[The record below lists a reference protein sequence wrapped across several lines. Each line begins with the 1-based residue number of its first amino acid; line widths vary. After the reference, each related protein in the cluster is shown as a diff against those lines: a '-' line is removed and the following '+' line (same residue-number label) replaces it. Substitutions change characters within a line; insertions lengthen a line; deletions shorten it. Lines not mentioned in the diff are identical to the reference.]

1 MFSKRPR
8 LILAAA
14 MVTALCLAC
23 IRLGERAIWLDEA
36 LTFYIAHQP
45 IPEFAVSVQ
54 MDWHPFLHY
63 LFMWVWLKFGD
74 SEFWFRF
81 SSVLCF
87 ALTVPVVYVMGR
99 AVGGWRAG
107 LYAAW
112 LAATAPFLIRYA
124 QEARMY
130 ALLTLLCSLALMCA
144 VLIISRQSGR
154 PPPAIGAGLLGRVRQ
169 SGRSISGYGWG
180 DDLLWGPYIVSVL
193 GAMLTQHTSIL
204 LPVIISFI
212 FLVAIAADAR
222 FRRRRLWNLII
233 ANAAI
238 LALYALNIPELLASF
253 NQAVTR
259 SPPQLSFWRF
269 RMALLTVYGNEH
281 LHSQAAAMA
290 ALSLIALWGWR
301 RRQDW
306 GWIGFALIGS
316 IAMPLTLAALALIS
330 SGTAFQ
336 PRIFIWAAIP
346 FIVTCAVGIARL
358 PWSGL
363 RRVVLAGLLLGNLY
377 GVLNA
382 HLLPEL
388 YEGPRNEPWDR
399 VAQSLAG
406 AVADD
411 GAVLLCPHYIVQ
423 PFNYYWRRHPR
434 ELVAVFSG
442 VDMTD
447 KATAPMLTSAHG
459 QVSQWRLTGNHRDLT
474 SLLDD
479 YAELWI
485 VGHPS
490 DNLSCVSPALRD
502 VLAERGRL
510 GTERDFGKI
519 KLLGWVR
526 GD

>member
-23 IRLGERAIWLDEA
+23 IRLGEKAIWLDEA
-36 LTFYIAHQP
+36 FTFYIAHQP
-45 IPEFAVSVQ
+45 IPEFVGHLQ
-54 MDWHPFLHY
+54 NDIHPPLHS
-63 LFMWVWLKFGD
+63 LLMWVWLKFGD

-87 ALTVPVVYVMGR
+87 VFMAPVVYVMGR
-99 AVGGWRAG
+99 TAGGCRTG

-124 QEARMY
+124 REARMF
-130 ALLTLLCSLALMCA
+130 ALLALLCSLALMCA

-154 PPPAIGAGLLGRVRQ
+154 PPAIGAGLWGRLRQ
-169 SGRSISGYGWG
+169 SDRPSSGHGWE
-180 DDLLWGPYIVSVL
+180 DDLLWGLYIVSVL
-193 GAMLTQHTSIL
+193 GAMLTRHEAVL
-204 LPVIISFI
+204 LPVITSLI
-212 FLVAIAADAR
+212 FLAAIATEPR
-222 FRRRRLWNLII
+222 FRRRRLRNLII

-238 LALYALNIPELLASF
+238 LALYAVSIPELLADF
-253 NQAVTR
+253 NQAVTS
-259 SPPQLSFWRF
+259 SPPPLPWRI
-269 RMALLTVYGNEH
+269 RLGLLTVYGNEH
-281 LHSQAAAMA
+281 LHDQAAVMA
-290 ALSLIALWGWR
+290 ALSLAALWGWR
-301 RRQDW
+301 RRKDW
-306 GWIGFALIGS
+306 RWIGFALIGS
-316 IAMPLTLAALALIS
+316 IALPLALLMLANVA
-330 SGTAFQ
+330 SGTIFQ
-336 PRIFIWAAIP
+336 PRLFIWAAIP
-346 FIVTCAVGIARL
+346 FIVTCAAGIARL
-358 PWSGL
+358 PWAGL
-363 RRVVLAGLLLGNLY
+363 RRMVLAGLLLGNLY

-382 HLLPEL
+382 HLAPEL
-388 YEGPRNEPWDR
+388 YHGPRDEPWDR
-399 VAQSLAG
+399 VAQIVAE

-434 ELVAVFSG
+434 ELAAVFSG
-442 VDMTD
+442 VDMRVFPLL
-447 KATAPMLTSAHG
+447 ASAHG
-459 QVSQWRLTGNHRDLT
+459 QVSQWRLIGNHRDLA

-485 VGHPS
+485 VGFPG
-490 DNLSCVSPALRD
+490 CVSPALRD

-510 GTERDFGKI
+510 MTERDFGKI